1 MPAPPDERLV
11 ALLLRGNRVLWDCL
25 DRLSALEL
33 PNWYLGAGC
42 VAQTVWNAAH
52 GKALGSDIADY
63 DFVYFDAADLTQ
75 EGENAVATRARS
87 AAGDLPIHLDV
98 KNQARVH
105 RWYPRHFGYAIE
117 PYTSA
122 EDAIR
127 TWPTTAT
134 AVGVRLEHGAAV
146 VFAPFGLRDLF
157 SLIVR
162 PNRTQ
167 ITQQIYQ
174 RKVTRWI
181 RHWPQLTI
189 LPWSAGIG
197 TPDARAPHYP
207 HPGTSP

>member
-1 MPAPPDERLV
+1 M
-11 ALLLRGNRVLWDCL
+11 LLRGNRAFWDCL
-25 DRLSALEL
+25 ERLSVLEL
-33 PNWYLGAGC
+33 PGWYLGAGC

-52 GKALGSDIADY
+52 GKAPGSDIDDY
-63 DFVYFDAADLTQ
+63 DLVYFDSQDLTE
-75 EGENAVATRARS
+75 EGENAVMIKALN

-105 RWYPRHFGYAIE
+105 LWYRQHFGYGIE
-117 PYTSA
+117 PYTST

-134 AVGVRLEHGAAV
+134 AVGIRVEHGAAV
-146 VFAPFGLRDLF
+146 VFAPFGLDDLF
-157 SLIVR
+157 ALIVR

-174 RKVTRWI
+174 RKVARWI

-189 LPWSAGIG
+189 LPWAAGIG
-197 TPDARAPHYP
+197 TPGSRAASYP
-207 HPGTSP
+207 HTEPT